1 VGTRGR
7 RRSAIA
13 GAVALAAGLIGWA
26 LPASTASATDPVP
39 IVLSPITVV
48 TIGFDDGTADQFAAR
63 IPLHEHGMN
72 ATFFI
77 NSGPIAA
84 GDPDHMTVEDLGV
97 LAGLGNEIGGHTV
110 DHANIQPLS
119 EADATHEVCDD
130 RAQLTAWGV
139 EQHFPAPTSF
149 AYPFG
154 SWDATSETIVQGCGY
169 DSARTVSG
177 VSIHVAKGKIGE
189 TIPPADPY
197 ATRTPP
203 NPKKATKLA
212 TMKQYVI
219 NAEAGVASSG
229 QSLWIQFVFHRYCD
243 AHCGAYTIQ
252 PDKFT
257 KLLDFLYAE
266 EHPPSPQ
273 APRVT
278 VLTTAQ
284 AMALGANPVPQ
295 P

>member
-1 VGTRGR
+1 VGTRR
-7 RRSAIA
+7 WRRSTIA
-13 GAVALAAGLIGWA
+13 GAVALATAAIGWA
-26 LPASTASATDPVP
+26 VPVTTASASDPTPIP

-48 TIGFDDGTADQFAAR
+48 TIGFDDGTADQFAALR
-63 IPLHEHGMN
+63 KLNRHHMH

-84 GDPDHMTVEDLGV
+84 GDPDHMTVDQLTA
-97 LAGLGNEIGGHTV
+97 LAAAGNEIAGHTV

-119 EADATHEVCDD
+119 PADATAEVCDD
-130 RAQLTAWGV
+130 RAQLQQWG
-139 EQHFPAPTSF
+139 FNPSSF

-154 SWDATSETIVQGCGY
+154 SWDANAESIVQGCGY

-203 NPKKATKLA
+203 NPKKATKLS
-212 TMKQYVI
+212 TMERYVT
-219 NAEAGVASSG
+219 NAEDGVAATG
-229 QSLWIQFVFHRYCD
+229 QSLWIQFVFHRYCPS
-243 AHCGAYTIQ
+243 HCGAFTIQ
-252 PDKFT
+252 PAKF
-257 KLLDFLYAE
+257 KGLLDFLQAE
-266 EHPPSPQ
+266 Q
-273 APRVT
+273 GKGLVT
-278 VLTTAQ
+278 VQTTAQ
-284 AMALGANPVPQ
+284 AIAMGSSPLAQ